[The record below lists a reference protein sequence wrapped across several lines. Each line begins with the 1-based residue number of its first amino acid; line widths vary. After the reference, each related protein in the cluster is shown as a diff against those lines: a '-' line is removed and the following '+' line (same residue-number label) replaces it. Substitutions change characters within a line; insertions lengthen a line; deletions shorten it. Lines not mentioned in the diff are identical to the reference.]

1 MPGVLAA
8 PQHSTQDS
16 GEDGVTT
23 WISNTRPLASA
34 CLPFHTTS
42 HLRPAPGIS
51 VCLRTGHAAQ
61 AWLRPPW
68 LPLMAFFFFLKGG
81 PSLLQ
86 RPMRMSIFLA
96 EGPCCKAKGSGGC
109 VFLGLDSCTY
119 PILSNNCL
127 RPIRCQALCGHEAL
141 TLMSKAMCLPW
152 HKLCSC
158 YSPLFLF
165 FYLTNSGSPCS
176 PRGGSHKTSYPDGA
190 DRGRAST

>member
-1 MPGVLAA
+1 MLAA
-8 PQHSTQDS
+8 PQHSTQAS

-34 CLPFHTTS
+34 CLPR
-42 HLRPAPGIS
+42 LRPVPGIS
-51 VCLRTGHAAQ
+51 VCLRTGCAAQ

-68 LPLMAFFFFLKGG
+68 LPLTAFFFLKKRQSKPVAEAHVNEHIPGRR
-81 PSLLQ
+81 SLLQ
-86 RPMRMSIFLA
+86 NKVFGGLCLP
-96 EGPCCKAKGSGGC
+96 GSW
-109 VFLGLDSCTY
+109 LMHI
-119 PILSNNCL
+119 PILSNNYL

-141 TLMSKAMCLPW
+141 TLMSKATCLPW

-165 FYLTNSGSPCS
+165 SYLSPYS
-176 PRGGSHKTSYPDGA
+176 PRGGSHKPSYPDGA